1 MIYIYTDNIEIINAT
16 KETNVLVIY
25 YEGFATFVNGKLKQ

>member
-1 MIYIYTDNIEIINAT
+1 MTYIYTDNNIEINAT